1 MSVCG
6 GFILLVEHNHRQDDC
21 HEEGDNGEGHPSVG
35 DPVLLLLPHPA
46 VAGSIASAGAPT
58 LTHLS
63 GEAAHITPVS
73 GSPRLC
79 LEARH

>member
-1 MSVCG
+1 M
-6 GFILLVEHNHRQDDC
+6 
-21 HEEGDNGEGHPSVG
+21 G
-35 DPVLLLLPHPA
+35 DPELLLLPHPA